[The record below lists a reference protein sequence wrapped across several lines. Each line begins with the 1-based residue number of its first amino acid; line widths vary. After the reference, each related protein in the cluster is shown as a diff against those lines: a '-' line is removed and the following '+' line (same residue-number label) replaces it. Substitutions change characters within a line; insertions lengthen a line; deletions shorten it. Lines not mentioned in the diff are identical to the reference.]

1 MAYDE
6 IIDPRQLRNALITGL
21 ERSAQ
26 RLSRLAAPA
35 SAAGIAPCMHADMR
49 QCRSRVRA
57 WWPPWSGGMERPGD
71 VRHYS
76 SLIG

>member
-26 RLSRLAAPA
+26 RLSRLAAAA
-35 SAAGIAPCMHADMR
+35 SAAGIAP
-49 QCRSRVRA
+49 
-57 WWPPWSGGMERPGD
+57 
-71 VRHYS
+71 
-76 SLIG
+76 